1 MGLRVVGLEPDGSRQ
16 RLERTGVV
24 AGPPER
30 GTEMVVGVEE
40 LRIAF
45 ARPFELGDR
54 VSGAALKPVDKAE
67 PVVGDRH
74 ARVDADRL
82 GVCPCCGGEIAA
94 RFGFRAEQVVASRL
108 GRGGM
113 LLAGNASGKRER
125 DSHPRGVPE
134 HTSF

>member
-16 RLERTGVV
+16 RLERAGVV

-30 GTEMVVGVEE
+30 GAEMVVRVEE

-45 ARPFELGDR
+45 ARAFELGDR

-67 PVVGDRH
+67 PIVRDRQ
-74 ARVDADRL
+74 AGVEADRF
-82 GVCPCCGGEIAA
+82 GVRPRRGVEVAP
-94 RFGFRAEQVVASRL
+94 RFVLRSEQVVAVRL
-108 GRGGM
+108 ARRGV

-134 HTSF
+134 HRSF